1 MKTNRFEVV
10 YFGDKTEI
18 VNGQEVDKLI
28 DELESFERDG
38 VSQIQ
43 LVDENNEMIEIIW
56 TEEEGLLISYGKLY
70 ELIN

>member
-1 MKTNRFEVV
+1 MKTSRFEVV

-28 DELESFERDG
+28 DELEAFERDG
-38 VSQIQ
+38 ISQIQ

>member
-38 VSQIQ
+38 ISQIQ

-70 ELIN
+70 EIIN

>member
-1 MKTNRFEVV
+1 MKTNRFEIV

-18 VNGQEVDKLI
+18 VDGQEVDKLI

-38 VSQIQ
+38 ISQIQ

>member
-1 MKTNRFEVV
+1 MKTNRFEIV

-28 DELESFERDG
+28 DELESFEKDG
-38 VSQIQ
+38 ISQIQ

>member
-10 YFGDKTEI
+10 YFKDKTEI

-38 VSQIQ
+38 ISQIQ

>member
-10 YFGDKTEI
+10 YFGDKTEV

-38 VSQIQ
+38 ISQIQ

>member
-38 VSQIQ
+38 ISQIQ
-43 LVDENNEMIEIIW
+43 LVDENNEMIKIIW

>member
-38 VSQIQ
+38 ISQIQ

>member
-38 VSQIQ
+38 ISQVQ

>member
-1 MKTNRFEVV
+1 MKTNRFEIV

-38 VSQIQ
+38 ISQIQ

>member
-28 DELESFERDG
+28 DELEAFERDG
-38 VSQIQ
+38 ISQIQ

>member
-56 TEEEGLLISYGKLY
+56 TEEEGLLISYEKLY